1 MAEDRDAKK
10 IERRAKSL
18 LLGKDIPAAKRELV
32 RSLMQN
38 RSISDEER
46 YRAIIELIQSCPD
59 KPVEGPRVTS
69 IEIRDERKKKSPA
82 DSVPEAKIIPPT
94 AEPSTSG
101 VYLDDI
107 IRKYRKLKIFRKR
120 YLAHSTNRLGI
131 AFRKRLIPTKK
142 LLAVLREIGPFQE
155 KVFASLETVLIELL
169 KDPTFDDPAGF
180 NYLAALRRHC
190 GTVPLARYQF
200 DGVTWMERRDFEEE
214 LREYTTGYLSY
225 HLLASGIKE
234 NLLQTVEKKLRELEG
249 FRGESAGRND
259 ADGGKRGFPAEKK
272 VHDFMMDLRSFIT
285 GGHAQDSAL
294 SRRLENRCGL
304 KSLGALLLAMNE
316 ALVFH
321 REIRMEDLASYYR
334 AAPPLVSDESYSFSA
349 DVLKK
354 FGKDDEARKNRK
366 IDALKEEL
374 GFFEEIYLYLKFESF
389 GQNLLMKCFDDQW
402 RLVDKRRGDSAE
414 VFKNDFFSFIDGLI
428 NYFNNSL
435 LYFLNGTV
443 INLDD
448 GSGDPF
454 EGRIFAESFF
464 EREIRALEAIVQ
476 EFYYLRTNN
485 PNLVV
490 SHDELQR
497 IFKGQLKSMSNIGAI
512 LKKTGGVFYQL
523 GRGVHRVLREHRKW
537 VLLGK
542 PVSSAA
548 APPVPLDGS
557 ARESL
562 NENSGRPVPFGGCRL
577 VSAGSKAVLARTLAG
592 LPVINDDFNDG
603 ILIIVVAFCYQL
615 AHECGDENIQGDLEN
630 RKSILSTLRELANN

>member
-1 MAEDRDAKK
+1 RNGVMLTGLTNAASG
-10 IERRAKSL
+10 ILGVIGPVNYSL
-18 LLGKDIPAAKRELV
+18 SLGVIASTGCASRFTL
-32 RSLMQN
+32 
-38 RSISDEER
+38 
-46 YRAIIELIQSCPD
+46 
-59 KPVEGPRVTS
+59 
-69 IEIRDERKKKSPA
+69 
-82 DSVPEAKIIPPT
+82 PPT
-94 AEPSTSG
+94 AAMLLVLSFSPA
-101 VYLDDI
+101 L
-107 IRKYRKLKIFRKR
+107 
-120 YLAHSTNRLGI
+120 I
-131 AFRKRLIPTKK
+131 AFIGDVPSVVIG
-142 LLAVLREIGPFQE
+142 AVLLYIVCTQI
-155 KVFASLETVLIELL
+155 A
-169 KDPTFDDPAGF
+169 AG
-180 NYLAALRRHC
+180 LVVA
-190 GTVPLARYQF
+190 
-200 DGVTWMERRDFEEE
+200 FEE
-214 LREYTTGYLSY
+214 R
-225 HLLASGIKE
+225 
-234 NLLQTVEKKLRELEG
+234 
-249 FRGESAGRND
+249 
-259 ADGGKRGFPAEKK
+259 
-272 VHDFMMDLRSFIT
+272 
-285 GGHAQDSAL
+285 
-294 SRRLENRCGL
+294 
-304 KSLGALLLAMNE
+304 
-316 ALVFH
+316 

-542 PVSSAA
+542 PVSGAA